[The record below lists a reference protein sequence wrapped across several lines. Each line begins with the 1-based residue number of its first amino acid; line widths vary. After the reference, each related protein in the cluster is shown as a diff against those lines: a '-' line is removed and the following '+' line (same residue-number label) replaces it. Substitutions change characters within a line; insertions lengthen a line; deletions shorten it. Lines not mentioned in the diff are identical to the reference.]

1 MTEAL
6 PNPVNRLGSERRAV
20 HAVAVRCFIP
30 LVVLLGLAACEESSG
45 VPDGGDAG
53 LMTDAGG
60 TLRFNV

>member
-1 MTEAL
+1 MKYFL
-6 PNPVNRLGSERRAV
+6 PLIV
-20 HAVAVRCFIP
+20 I
-30 LVVLLGLAACEESSG
+30 LGLAACEESSG